1 MISDHKLNCFC
12 CSQGMHGGLAAGT
25 SSSHAAVCKTR
36 RGYVQQAVNGSYQQ
50 ALAFSQHM
58 RLNFK
63 KVNDLAAGS
72 FNYVLLPICTW
83 ISKHLQH
90 AKRSW
95 KHYCSHRLIPF
106 SLDERLQNKPGEKKK
121 SFSASSSTK
130 VRGAMVIMT
139 SICYN
144 FQKSPRLQS

>member
-1 MISDHKLNCFC
+1 MDHMISDHKLNCFC

-25 SSSHAAVCKTR
+25 SGSHAAVCKTR

-50 ALAFSQHM
+50 ALDFSRHM

-63 KVNDLAAGS
+63 EVNDLAAGS

-83 ISKHLQH
+83 VSKHLQH
-90 AKRSW
+90 AKRPR

-106 SLDERLQNKPGEKKK
+106 SLDERLQNKLGGSGEGGGNH
-121 SFSASSSTK
+121 FLPQVAQ
-130 VRGAMVIMT
+130 R
-139 SICYN
+139 
-144 FQKSPRLQS
+144 